1 MQPLLLLSDE
11 TSIIHVQELH
21 SWTNLQSFKEKVWI
35 PSSQSLRDCTS
46 IGFIKDVLL
55 TRCSHIW
62 LNCIIFKK
70 KKITYFTEAWWILR
84 SAGGGGG
91 SETEK
96 SSEPLITSKI
106 PTVFRLSQIR
116 SQIIQ
121 IILGFR
127 PDRQKGHQ
135 RKQIPRIDKVSHIYK
150 TTITNI
156 WCDRKCAFCI
166 LNQWWSS
173 G

>member
-11 TSIIHVQELH
+11 TWSIIHVQELH

-55 TRCSHIW
+55 TRYSHIW

-70 KKITYFTEAWWILR
+70 KITYFTEAWNLLSLAVIVNFAVSWW
-84 SAGGGGG
+84 GGGG

-96 SSEPLITSKI
+96 SSEPLNSFQTFSDPFADYSNYSWFQARSTKGPPKKTNSTHRQSKSY
-106 PTVFRLSQIR
+106 L
-116 SQIIQ
+116 
-121 IILGFR
+121 
-127 PDRQKGHQ
+127 
-135 RKQIPRIDKVSHIYK
+135 
-150 TTITNI
+150 
-156 WCDRKCAFCI
+156 
-166 LNQWWSS
+166 
-173 G
+173 

>member
-70 KKITYFTEAWWILR
+70 KDNVLYRSVEFVIFGGHCEFCGQLVGGVWNRKIFGATHNIENSNSFQTFSDPFADYSNYSWFQAR
-84 SAGGGGG
+84 STKWPPKKTN
-91 SETEK
+91 STHRQSK
-96 SSEPLITSKI
+96 SYL
-106 PTVFRLSQIR
+106 
-116 SQIIQ
+116 
-121 IILGFR
+121 
-127 PDRQKGHQ
+127 
-135 RKQIPRIDKVSHIYK
+135 
-150 TTITNI
+150 
-156 WCDRKCAFCI
+156 
-166 LNQWWSS
+166 
-173 G
+173 